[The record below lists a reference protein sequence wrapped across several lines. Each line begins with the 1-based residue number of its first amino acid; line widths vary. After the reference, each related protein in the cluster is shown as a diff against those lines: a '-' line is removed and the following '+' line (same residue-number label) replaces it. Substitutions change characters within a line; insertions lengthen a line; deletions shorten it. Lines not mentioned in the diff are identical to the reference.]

1 MILIAYDGSSDAK
14 AAIARAG
21 ELMNGQAATVLTVWE
36 PFVDVMTRTGAGLSL
51 MPDMVDF
58 AQLDDASERSAR
70 ERAQEGVGVAND
82 AGLKAQP
89 RIRVRHAT
97 IADTIMA
104 EADEVGA
111 QSIVMGTRGLTGVKS
126 FLLGSVSHAVLQ
138 RADRPVVVVPSPDL
152 AKERASHRR

>member
-1 MILIAYDGSSDAK
+1 LIASAK

-58 AQLDDASERSAR
+58 AQLADASERSVR

-82 AGLKAQP
+82 AGLKASPGSASDTP
-89 RIRVRHAT
+89 RSR
-97 IADTIMA
+97 
-104 EADEVGA
+104 
-111 QSIVMGTRGLTGVKS
+111 TRSWRKQTR
-126 FLLGSVSHAVLQ
+126 SVPKASSWG
-138 RADRPVVVVPSPDL
+138 RAG
-152 AKERASHRR
+152 